1 MDSETRLVGIVT
13 VDDAIDV
20 MREETEEDF
29 AKMAGITPSDDTY
42 VRSSAFS
49 IFKSRIPWLL
59 LLMISATFSSTILG
73 RFEALLPAVLLLFVP
88 MLMDTGGNSGGQ
100 TSVTVIRALSL
111 GEIEPRD
118 VLSVLWKELR
128 VGLLAGGAL
137 AVVAFGKIMLVDN
150 LIMQNP
156 EVTIP
161 VALAVA
167 ISLGLTIVIS
177 KMIGACLPLLAK
189 KIGFDPAVM
198 ASPFITTVVDAASLL
213 LYFVIAAYLFSL

>member
-1 MDSETRLVGIVT
+1 
-13 VDDAIDV
+13 
-20 MREETEEDF
+20 
-29 AKMAGITPSDDTY
+29 
-42 VRSSAFS
+42 
-49 IFKSRIPWLL
+49 
-59 LLMISATFSSTILG
+59 
-73 RFEALLPAVLLLFVP
+73 
-88 MLMDTGGNSGGQ
+88 MDTGGNSGGQ

-137 AVVAFGKIMLVDN
+137 AVVAFGKIMLVDH

-156 EVTIP
+156 EVTVP